1 MKIWINLLKENG
13 EILQYIPKIKKEV
26 SKIISNKNIAGEI
39 GITLGDSRLLRKIN
53 KTYRN
58 KDKITDVL
66 SFNLGDDKTIM
77 GDVYI
82 SIGRAKEQARLYNVT
97 LLDELIRLAVHGT
110 LHVLGYTH
118 KEMRENGY

>member
-26 SKIISNKNIAGEI
+26 SKVISNEKVGGEI

-53 KTYRN
+53 RTYRK

-66 SFNLGDDKTIM
+66 SFNLGNDREIM
-77 GDVYI
+77 GDIYI
-82 SIGRAKEQARLYNVT
+82 SIGRAKEQSRLYNVT

>member
-26 SKIISNKNIAGEI
+26 SKVISNEKVGGEI

-53 KTYRN
+53 RTYRK

-66 SFNLGDDKTIM
+66 SFNLGNDREIM
-77 GDVYI
+77 GDIYI